1 MATQAYSTCAL
12 PEGLRYYLLRGSVM
26 VPLVPVDQLPFQLQ
40 GIPRQLTHRQIS
52 DGAWKLCS
60 ETEEIPSTLLIQAPT
75 SSSFSPRSTTTT
87 QSRYLAPDHHVR
99 AEPQTLP
106 VSGTRSPRLSHTLPA
121 IVNTAEPP
129 RPTPTATTDRP
140 SSLTDTFASIY
151 QKDAQRLGYR
161 VPHPSGIE
169 PDPSKKEYCTHWIKT
184 GECDWTAIGCKFKHE
199 MPGIEKLRE
208 LGFVRGIP
216 KWWREKSAIGPRP
229 PTWMQRRLAA
239 NEDAD
244 QDGAMLEARVFPD
257 PSTFRTRRSEERD
270 LLGDEVQQPRGI
282 FKRNESPGQ
291 TTSGRL
297 TPPPLP
303 VQESVRRAS
312 QVSDLLIDLDDN
324 PAPPPSSESSRAS
337 EASSGSSEMQIPS
350 SRPSASPLSSPSL
363 ECKPSSPIESKTP
376 YKPVVNKKQNEN
388 STTRRHSQL
397 SWASDTE
404 DDTPIPTST
413 KPANLTTK
421 PPRPT
426 QQRRKPAPRE
436 NNRRP
441 ATKSTSTIPTPTKQ
455 SGLAASK
462 YATNDHAVNNSTS
475 HAKNATRKIRG
486 PHHGKHVEDVGVPER
501 LHAEIE
507 QLRREVHQ
515 KEKERVKKGGGA
527 VMAAPTAAGRRTA
540 V

>member
-1 MATQAYSTCAL
+1 
-12 PEGLRYYLLRGSVM
+12 M

-60 ETEEIPSTLLIQAPT
+60 ETEEIPSALLIQAPT

-99 AEPQTLP
+99 AEPQTMP
-106 VSGTRSPRLSHTLPA
+106 VSDTRTPRLSHTPPA
-121 IVNTAEPP
+121 IVNTVEPP
-129 RPTPTATTDRP
+129 RPTSTATIERP

-216 KWWREKSAIGPRP
+216 KWWKEKSAIGPRP

-244 QDGAMLEARVFPD
+244 HDGAIPEARVFPD
-257 PSTFRTRRSEERD
+257 PSTFRTRKSEERD
-270 LLGDEVQQPRGI
+270 LLGDDVQQPRGI
-282 FKRNESPGQ
+282 FKRSP
-291 TTSGRL
+291 SPRPAALGRL
-297 TPPPLP
+297 TPPPAP
-303 VQESVRRAS
+303 ATQPIRRAS
-312 QVSDLLIDLDDN
+312 QVSDLLIDLDDT
-324 PAPPPSSESSRAS
+324 PAPPPSPESSRSSA
-337 EASSGSSEMQIPS
+337 ASSRSSEVHMSS
-350 SRPSASPLSSPSL
+350 SRPSTSPPSSPSI
-363 ECKPSSPIESKTP
+363 ECKTSSSIDSRVPPKASVLKKTS
-376 YKPVVNKKQNEN
+376 NKDA
-388 STTRRHSQL
+388 TTRRHSQL

-404 DDTPIPTST
+404 DDTPAPT
-413 KPANLTTK
+413 KPYPT
-421 PPRPT
+421 PHRPA
-426 QQRRKPAPRE
+426 QQRRRPAPRGDS
-436 NNRRP
+436 RRA
-441 ATKSTSTIPTPTKQ
+441 ATTSTTPTKH

-462 YATNDHAVNNSTS
+462 HATNAHAVNNSTS
-475 HAKNATRKIRG
+475 HGKNANRRSHCKL
-486 PHHGKHVEDVGVPER
+486 VEDVGVPE
-501 LHAEIE
+501 LHAKIE
-507 QLRREVHQ
+507 QLRREAHQ
-515 KEKERVKKGGGA
+515 KERVKKGA
-527 VMAAPTAAGRRTA
+527 VMAVPAAGRRTA

>member
-60 ETEEIPSTLLIQAPT
+60 ETNEIPSALLIQAPT
-75 SSSFSPRSTTTT
+75 SSSFSPRSITTT

-106 VSGTRSPRLSHTLPA
+106 VSDTRTPRLSHTLPA

-129 RPTPTATTDRP
+129 RPTPTATISRP
-140 SSLTDTFASIY
+140 SLLTDTFASIY

-199 MPGIEKLRE
+199 MPCIEKLRE

-244 QDGAMLEARVFPD
+244 QGGVIEEARVFPD

-303 VQESVRRAS
+303 VQEPIRRAS

-324 PAPPPSSESSRAS
+324 PAPPPSPESSRAS
-337 EASSGSSEMQIPS
+337 EASSGFSEMQIPS
-350 SRPSASPLSSPSL
+350 SRPSASPPST
-363 ECKPSSPIESKTP
+363 PSIGCSNLSPIENKTP
-376 YKPVVNKKQNEN
+376 HKPVVTKKQNED
-388 STTRRHSQL
+388 SITRRHSQL

-404 DDTPIPTST
+404 DDTPAPT
-413 KPANLTTK
+413 KPYPK
-421 PPRPT
+421 PHRPA
-426 QQRRKPAPRE
+426 QQRRKPAPRGDS
-436 NNRRP
+436 RRA
-441 ATKSTSTIPTPTKQ
+441 ATTSTTPTPTKH

-462 YATNDHAVNNSTS
+462 HATNDHAVNNSAS
-475 HAKNATRKIRG
+475 HGKNANRKV
-486 PHHGKHVEDVGVPER
+486 HGKHVEDVGVPE
-501 LHAEIE
+501 LHAKIE
-507 QLRREVHQ
+507 QLRREAHQ
-515 KEKERVKKGGGA
+515 KERVRKGA
-527 VMAAPTAAGRRTA
+527 VMAAPAAGRRTA

>member
-1 MATQAYSTCAL
+1 MYT
-12 PEGLRYYLLRGSVM
+12 M
-26 VPLVPVDQLPFQLQ
+26 
-40 GIPRQLTHRQIS
+40 
-52 DGAWKLCS
+52 
-60 ETEEIPSTLLIQAPT
+60 
-75 SSSFSPRSTTTT
+75 
-87 QSRYLAPDHHVR
+87 
-99 AEPQTLP
+99 P
-106 VSGTRSPRLSHTLPA
+106 VSDTRTPRLSDPLPA

-129 RPTPTATTDRP
+129 HPTATTTIERP

-244 QDGAMLEARVFPD
+244 QGDVMLDARVFPD

-282 FKRNESPGQ
+282 FKRSKSPQ
-291 TTSGRL
+291 PSAAGRL
-297 TPPPLP
+297 TPPPAP
-303 VQESVRRAS
+303 VQESVRSAS

-324 PAPPPSSESSRAS
+324 PAPPPSPESSRTS
-337 EASSGSSEMQIPS
+337 VVSSGSSEVQISS
-350 SRPSASPLSSPSL
+350 SRPSASARSSPSIGC
-363 ECKPSSPIESKTP
+363 EKASPIENKTP
-376 YKPVVNKKQNEN
+376 YKPVVTKKQNEDP
-388 STTRRHSQL
+388 STRRHSQL

-404 DDTPIPTST
+404 DDTPIPIST
-413 KPANLTTK
+413 KPANLTIK
-421 PPRPT
+421 PPRPSH
-426 QQRRKPAPRE
+426 QRRRPAPRGDS
-436 NNRRP
+436 RRA
-441 ATKSTSTIPTPTKQ
+441 ATTSTTPTPSKH
-455 SGLAASK
+455 SGLAASRH
-462 YATNDHAVNNSTS
+462 ATDDHAVNNNNNNNNNNSAS

-527 VMAAPTAAGRRTA
+527 VMVTPAAGRRTA

>member
-1 MATQAYSTCAL
+1 M
-12 PEGLRYYLLRGSVM
+12 
-26 VPLVPVDQLPFQLQ
+26 
-40 GIPRQLTHRQIS
+40 
-52 DGAWKLCS
+52 
-60 ETEEIPSTLLIQAPT
+60 
-75 SSSFSPRSTTTT
+75 
-87 QSRYLAPDHHVR
+87 
-99 AEPQTLP
+99 P
-106 VSGTRSPRLSHTLPA
+106 VSGIHSPRLSHTLPT

-129 RPTPTATTDRP
+129 RPTPTTTPVRP

-239 NEDAD
+239 NEEAD
-244 QDGAMLEARVFPD
+244 LDGVVPEARVFPD
-257 PSTFRTRRSEERD
+257 PSMFWTRRSGECD

-282 FKRNESPGQ
+282 FKRNKSPGQ
-291 TTSGRL
+291 TTSERL
-297 TPPPLP
+297 TSPSLP
-303 VQESVRRAS
+303 VQEPDRRAS

-324 PAPPPSSESSRAS
+324 PAPPPSPESSLTS
-337 EASSGSSEMQIPS
+337 EASTGSSPVQIPS
-350 SRPSASPLSSPSL
+350 SRPSTSPPST
-363 ECKPSSPIESKTP
+363 PSIGCGNLSPIESKTP
-376 YKPVVNKKQNEN
+376 YKPVVIKKQNGD

-404 DDTPIPTST
+404 DDTPAPPKPTT
-413 KPANLTTK
+413 PTTTTK
-421 PPRPT
+421 PSRPA
-426 QQRRKPAPRE
+426 QQRRKPAPRGDSK
-436 NNRRP
+436 RA
-441 ATKSTSTIPTPTKQ
+441 ATTSTTPTHH

-462 YATNDHAVNNSTS
+462 HATDDRAGRNSAS
-475 HAKNATRKIRG
+475 HAKNANRKI
-486 PHHGKHVEDVGVPER
+486 HGKHVEDIGVPER